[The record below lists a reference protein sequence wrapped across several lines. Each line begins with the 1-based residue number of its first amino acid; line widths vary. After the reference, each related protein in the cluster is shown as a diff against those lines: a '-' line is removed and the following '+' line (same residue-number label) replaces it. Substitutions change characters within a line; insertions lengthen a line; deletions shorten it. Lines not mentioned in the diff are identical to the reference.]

1 MAGKKA
7 ARMGRPPAG
16 PGGEKVSGFPARTIR
31 LSPDRLA
38 MLDAVAA
45 VEKVP
50 CSTIVDRA
58 LEGYFS
64 ELPADVA
71 RLAKQLARR

>member
-1 MAGKKA
+1 MAGKKTV
-7 ARMGRPPAG
+7 RVGRPPAG
-16 PGGEKVSGFPARTIR
+16 PGGQKVSGFPARTIR

-50 CSTIVDRA
+50 SSVIVDRA
-58 LEGYFS
+58 LDAYF
-64 ELPADVA
+64 EKLPSDVA